1 MLNTREMNRVNCRIK
16 SRQDNKLFFNWGW
29 NTLQYGPIMQINNF
43 NMVYPTGQQILNIP
57 MSWVA

>member
-1 MLNTREMNRVNCRIK
+1 MSCRIK
-16 SRQDNKLFFNWGW
+16 NRQDNKLFFNWGW